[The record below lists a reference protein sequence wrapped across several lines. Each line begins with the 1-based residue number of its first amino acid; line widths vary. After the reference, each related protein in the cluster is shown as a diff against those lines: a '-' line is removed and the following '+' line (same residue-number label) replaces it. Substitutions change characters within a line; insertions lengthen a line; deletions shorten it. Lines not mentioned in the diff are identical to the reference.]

1 MSTPLRPTHSLSPRV
16 AIVVGAGSKGE
27 GIGNGRAA
35 AILLAEAGAR
45 VACVDISQI
54 DADRTVQMIR
64 NDKGSGEAFS
74 VVADVSKEEECKHI
88 VDETISKYGRLD
100 ILVNNV
106 GIIGARGSATAVDMS
121 DWDVGMGINVNSM
134 VMMAKYA
141 IPHMAKNEG
150 NQYRGSIVN
159 LSSIAGMRGG
169 SPDLMYATSK
179 GAIINMTRAMA
190 EQHAA
195 QGIRVNCVCPGMVY
209 TPIVYAAGGM
219 RDAMRE
225 SRKNQSLLKT
235 EGYGWD
241 IGAAVRFLSSDEAR

>member
-1 MSTPLRPTHSLSPRV
+1 MATPERPTRSLAGRV

-45 VACVDISQI
+45 VVCVDLSGT
-54 DADRTVQMIR
+54 DAEQTVQMIR
-64 NDKGSGEAFS
+64 NQPGNGEAIPI
-74 VVADVSKEEECKHI
+74 VADVAAEEQCRR
-88 VDETISKYGRLD
+88 VVRETISKYRRLD

-106 GIIGARGSATAVDMS
+106 GIIGARGPATAVNMS
-121 DWDVGMGINVNSM
+121 DWDAGMRVNVNSM
-134 VMMAKYA
+134 VMMTKYA
-141 IPHMAKNEG
+141 VPYMERNEG
-150 NQYRGSIVN
+150 GQYKGSIIN
-159 LSSIAGMRGG
+159 LSSIAGLRGG

-195 QGIRVNCVCPGMVY
+195 QAIRVNCVCPGMVY
-209 TPIVYAAGGM
+209 TPIVYAGGGM
-219 RDAMRE
+219 NDEMRE
-225 SRKNQSLLKT
+225 YRKNQSLLKT

-241 IGAAVRFLSSDEAR
+241 IGAAVRFLAGDEAR